1 MAKFKVD
8 TAKTAEYVEKL
19 KVLKDENNEVTKRP
33 DTQASCGK
41 TYEELQNLCD
51 QVAEVRAAFGIL
63 LDKTTEFLEVADDT
77 FNTSDQLAASSVS
90 KKGS

>member
-19 KVLKDENNEVTKRP
+19 KVLKDENKEVTKRP

-41 TYEELQNLCD
+41 T
-51 QVAEVRAAFGIL
+51 
-63 LDKTTEFLEVADDT
+63 
-77 FNTSDQLAASSVS
+77 
-90 KKGS
+90 